1 MPSAAGWQRADS
13 TICSFHQSRG
23 GKVAAVEVAHVTKHF
38 GSVKA
43 VDDLSFEVIRGSI
56 TGFVGPNG
64 AGKSTTLRAILGL
77 IRPDA
82 GETLVNGTPYG
93 RLVQPWAAVGAV
105 LDVGDFHPGRSA
117 RNHLR
122 VVASPARIPLTR
134 VDEVI
139 EMVGLG
145 DAARRAVGGFSL
157 GMRQRLG
164 LAGALLASPEI
175 LVLDEPANGLD
186 PEGVRWLRGL
196 LRDHASAGGTVLLSS
211 HVIAELAL
219 AADHLVVIKA
229 GRLVAQGTVAALT
242 ASGSAPVVRVRT
254 PDADRLVAALT
265 SVGLR
270 SDLTPD
276 GDVLVPGANAEEV
289 GMAVARSGAVV
300 YEMRIDRPLLED
312 VVLELTR
319 GGIEP

>member
-1 MPSAAGWQRADS
+1 
-13 TICSFHQSRG
+13 
-23 GKVAAVEVAHVTKHF
+23 
-38 GSVKA
+38 
-43 VDDLSFEVIRGSI
+43 
-56 TGFVGPNG
+56 
-64 AGKSTTLRAILGL
+64 
-77 IRPDA
+77 
-82 GETLVNGTPYG
+82 
-93 RLVQPWAAVGAV
+93 
-105 LDVGDFHPGRSA
+105 
-117 RNHLR
+117 
-122 VVASPARIPLTR
+122 
-134 VDEVI
+134 
-139 EMVGLG
+139 MVGLG

-276 GDVLVPGANAEEV
+276 GDVLVPGANTEEV

>member
-1 MPSAAGWQRADS
+1 MAA
-13 TICSFHQSRG
+13 I
-23 GKVAAVEVAHVTKHF
+23 EVRHLSKRF
-38 GSVKA
+38 GPVSA
-43 VDDLSFEVIRGSI
+43 VDDLSFEVTQGSI

-77 IRPDA
+77 VRSDA
-82 GETLVNGTPYG
+82 GEALINGIPYSE
-93 RLVQPWAAVGAV
+93 LPQPWAAVGAV

-122 VVASPARIPLTR
+122 VLASPAGIPVSR

-139 EMVGLG
+139 EMVELG
-145 DAARRAVGGFSL
+145 DAARRTVGGFSL

-164 LAGALLASPEI
+164 LAGALLANPDI

-196 LRDHASAGGTVLLSS
+196 LRHHASAGGTVLLSS

-229 GRLVAQGTVAALT
+229 GRLVAQGSVAELT
-242 ASGSAPVVRVRT
+242 ASGAAPVVRVRT
-254 PDADRLVAALT
+254 PDADKLVAALT
-265 SVGLR
+265 SFGLR
-270 SDLTPD
+270 SDLAPD
-276 GDVLVPGANAEEV
+276 GDVLVPGANAEDV
-289 GMAVARSGAVV
+289 GRAVARSGAVV

-319 GGIEP
+319 GGSET

>member
-1 MPSAAGWQRADS
+1 
-13 TICSFHQSRG
+13 
-23 GKVAAVEVAHVTKHF
+23 VAAIEVRHLSKRF
-38 GSVKA
+38 GSVSA
-43 VDDLSFEVIRGSI
+43 VDDLSFEVTEGSI

-77 IRPDA
+77 VHSDA
-82 GETLVNGTPYG
+82 GEALVKGTPYAW
-93 RLVQPWAAVGAV
+93 LAQPWAAVGAV

-122 VVASPARIPLTR
+122 VLASPAGIPLSR

-139 EMVGLG
+139 EMVELA

-196 LRDHASAGGTVLLSS
+196 LRQHASAGGTVLLSS

-242 ASGSAPVVRVRT
+242 AAGAAPVVRVRT
-254 PDADRLVAALT
+254 PDPDKLVAALT
-265 SVGLR
+265 SFGLQ
-270 SDLTPD
+270 SDLAPD

-289 GMAVARSGAVV
+289 GRAVARSGAVV

-319 GGIEP
+319 GGSET

>member
-1 MPSAAGWQRADS
+1 MTANRCRPTFSV
-13 TICSFHQSRG
+13 IEFPG
-23 GKVAAVEVAHVTKHF
+23 GKVAAIEVRHLSKRF

-43 VDDLSFEVIRGSI
+43 VDDLSFEVTEGSI

-77 IRPDA
+77 VHSDV
-82 GETLVNGTPYG
+82 GEALVKGTPYA

-122 VVASPARIPLTR
+122 VLASPAGIPISR

-139 EMVGLG
+139 EMVELG

-196 LRDHASAGGTVLLSS
+196 LRQHASAGGTVLLSS

-229 GRLVAQGTVAALT
+229 GRLVAQGTVAELT
-242 ASGSAPVVRVRT
+242 AAGAAPVVRVRT
-254 PDADRLVAALT
+254 PDPDKLVAALT
-265 SVGLR
+265 SFGLL
-270 SDLTPD
+270 SDLAPD

-289 GMAVARSGAVV
+289 GRAVARSGAVV

-319 GGIEP
+319 GGSET

>member
-1 MPSAAGWQRADS
+1 MEA
-13 TICSFHQSRG
+13 I
-23 GKVAAVEVAHVTKHF
+23 EVRHLSKRFGPVT
-38 GSVKA
+38 A
-43 VDDLSFEVIRGSI
+43 VDDLSFEVTQGSI

-77 IRPDA
+77 VRSDA
-82 GETLVNGTPYG
+82 GEALINGSPYTE
-93 RLVQPWAAVGAV
+93 LPQPWAAVGAV

-122 VVASPARIPLTR
+122 VLASPAGIPVSR

-139 EMVGLG
+139 EMVELG

-196 LRDHASAGGTVLLSS
+196 LRHHASAGGTALLSS

-229 GRLVAQGTVAALT
+229 GRLVAQGSVAELT
-242 ASGSAPVVRVRT
+242 ASGAAPVVRVRT
-254 PDADRLVAALT
+254 PDADKLVAALT
-265 SVGLR
+265 SFGLR
-270 SDLTPD
+270 SDLAPD
-276 GDVLVPGANAEEV
+276 GDVLVPGANAEDV
-289 GMAVARSGAVV
+289 GRAVARSGAVV

-319 GGIEP
+319 GGSET